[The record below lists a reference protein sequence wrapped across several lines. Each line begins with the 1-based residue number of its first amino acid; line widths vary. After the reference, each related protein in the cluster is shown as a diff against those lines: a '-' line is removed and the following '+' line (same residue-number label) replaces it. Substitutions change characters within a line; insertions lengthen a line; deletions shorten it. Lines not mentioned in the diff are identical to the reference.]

1 MISEERETKVK
12 VALGAGHSQRRAAI
26 LAGVS
31 RGTVSKIILGNRER
45 RVKTL
50 KTCPICSREF
60 WAGLKQ
66 ARCNS
71 CKRDKRARYSRSPD
85 PTPEEIAERA
95 AEIRAKHGMT
105 IHCGGR

>member
-1 MISEERETKVK
+1 MISEEQEANVK
-12 VALGAGHSQRRAAI
+12 AALEAGCSHRKAAI
-26 LAGVS
+26 LAGVN
-31 RGTVSKIILGNRER
+31 RKTVSAIANGKYAGME
-45 RVKTL
+45 KTL
-50 KTCPICSREF
+50 KTCPVCSREF
-60 WAGLKQ
+60 WAGLRQ

>member
-1 MISEERETKVK
+1 MISDEQEATAKA
-12 VALGAGHSQRRAAI
+12 ALEAGHSQNRAAG

-31 RGTVSKIILGNRER
+31 HGTVENIANGKRKR
-45 RVKTL
+45 KVKTF
-50 KTCPICSREF
+50 KTCPVCSREF
-60 WAGLKQ
+60 WAGLRQ